1 MVVNEPE
8 DDGEEALDVMVD
20 NGYESYFTIIN
31 LGSSTILFI
40 FAITIPLLIILIL

>member
-1 MVVNEPE
+1 MALHEPD

-20 NGYESYFTIIN
+20 NGFESYFTIIN

-40 FAITIPLLIILIL
+40 SAIVIPLLIILIL